1 MGIVQSDLFE
11 APWSGLLGQPGR
23 PVSQQAPQGQGP
35 AGPQGPPGPKGPIGD
50 KGDTGSKGPTGDKGI
65 IGDKGPTGDAGQ
77 DGQDGAP
84 GTGGDL
90 TSAELA
96 QLRGILQ
103 VARKSGNSLEIDG
116 IALNGHVLPTSN
128 ASYDLGSAEFKIRHN
143 FISDN

>member
-1 MGIVQSDLFE
+1 MGIVQSYLFE

-77 DGQDGAP
+77 DGQDGSP

-90 TSAELA
+90 TSAELS
-96 QLRGILQ
+96 QLR
-103 VARKSGNSLEIDG
+103 
-116 IALNGHVLPTSN
+116 ALLNVMEVQNGVIRYSAHMIPTQN
-128 ASYDLGSAEFKIRHN
+128 ATYDLGNAEFKVRHL
-143 FISDN
+143 FLSDN

>member
-23 PVSQQAPQGQGP
+23 PVSQQAPQSQGP

-96 QLRGILQ
+96 QLRGLLS
-103 VARKSGNSLEIDG
+103 VMEYNSSQNAIRYG
-116 IALNGHVLPTSN
+116 AHFIPTQN

>member
-1 MGIVQSDLFE
+1 MGIVTSDLFE
-11 APWSGLLGQPGR
+11 APWSGLLGRSNKPKPQQP
-23 PVSQQAPQGQGP
+23 PQGQGV

-50 KGDTGSKGPTGDKGI
+50 KGDTGDKGPTGDKGI
-65 IGDKGPTGDAGQ
+65 TGDKGPAGDAGQ

-84 GTGGDL
+84 GSGGDL

-103 VARKSGNSLEIDG
+103 VARNSGGSLEIDG
-116 IALNGHVLPTSN
+116 IALNGHLLPTSN
-128 ASYDLGSAEFKIRHN
+128 ASYDLGSAEYKIRHN